1 MKRSISGTIFA
12 ICVSAS
18 LLVACGVATQAPATK
33 DPAAPNST
41 NISTTSPAGS
51 TTVAATAT
59 RPSIGTPTARA
70 TAPGTPATTPSP
82 DRPGTPRASA
92 TATRTARGPRYSLF
106 LSEAVTIPDSDLDS
120 DLTIRFKGVAN
131 DSRCPVSPMV
141 VCAWAGEATVSFE
154 ATSGTESHTIVLTMP
169 GLTRDTTERGDNP
182 KTHMTYRGYV
192 IQIVSLEPQPTLT
205 SSPVGRGTAAIPLT
219 PTSAPSQV
227 TVTILVTVA
236 P

>member
-1 MKRSISGTIFA
+1 MKRSITGTLLALLTA
-12 ICVSAS
+12 IP
-18 LLVACGVATQAPATK
+18 LLIACGAAESVPVMVMPIVPGATSITVTAPAG
-33 DPAAPNST
+33 
-41 NISTTSPAGS
+41 TTPI
-51 TTVAATAT
+51 AATAT

-92 TATRTARGPRYSLF
+92 TATRTARGPRYSLL
-106 LSEAVTIPDSDLDS
+106 LSEAVTIPDS

-169 GLTRDTTERGDNP
+169 GLTKDTTERGDNP
-182 KTHMTYRGYV
+182 KTHMAYKGYV
-192 IQIVSLEPQPTLT
+192 IQIVGLEPQPTFT
-205 SSPVGRGTAAIPLT
+205 PPPVGPGTATIPIPPASVRKT
-219 PTSAPSQV
+219 TA
-227 TVTILVTVA
+227 TILVTVA

>member
-41 NISTTSPAGS
+41 NIPTTSPAGS

-59 RPSIGTPTARA
+59 RPSSGTPTARA

-92 TATRTARGPRYSLF
+92 TATRTARGPRYSLL
-106 LSEAVTIPDSDLDS
+106 LSEAVTIPDS

-169 GLTRDTTERGDNP
+169 GLTKDTTERGDNP
-182 KTHMTYRGYV
+182 KTHMAYKGYV
-192 IQIVSLEPQPTLT
+192 IQIVSLEPQPTFTPL
-205 SSPVGRGTAAIPLT
+205 PVGPGTATIPIPPASVRKT
-219 PTSAPSQV
+219 TA
-227 TVTILVTVA
+227 TILVTVA